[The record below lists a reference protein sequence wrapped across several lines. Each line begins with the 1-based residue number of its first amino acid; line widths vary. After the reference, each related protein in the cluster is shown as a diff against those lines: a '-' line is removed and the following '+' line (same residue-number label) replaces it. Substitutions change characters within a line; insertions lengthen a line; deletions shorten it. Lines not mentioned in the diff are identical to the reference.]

1 MKIRVK
7 YMIYFKVDVSF
18 GRTFEI

>member
-7 YMIYFKVDVSF
+7 YMVYFKVDVSF